1 MTAWKSRR
9 YQSDQKQAGS
19 SRCHIRWRHAAAQA
33 DLSDAI
39 RSRLW
44 QQPSRV
50 LSTPIATRT
59 GICPISVHRRAVQ
72 PSPAMLVATVLGGPW
87 ARPVPSS
94 RQLWQPTGA
103 HSGVPLFTMVSRAPA
118 SFRREAAGSPQ
129 RFRPPAAASRGPSV
143 DDGGGGGGSN
153 DSGDG
158 GGGGGGSSDGDDG
171 GGSNLGSNIW
181 VLVLA
186 AAAALALFRVGSKQ
200 LRRQQEQAR
209 LQRRAP
215 GAAPEAAAARCASG
229 SCHCPSPACGMP
241 AFSTP
246 MPCDVFDLSRLLPLP
261 SAMHLPAVTASLPP

>member
-158 GGGGGGSSDGDDG
+158 GGGGSSDGDDG

-246 MPCDVFDLSRLLPLP
+246 LPCDVFDLSRLLPLP